1 MIQTGIK
8 GQQEM
13 TVTATDT
20 ALAAGSGTLEVLATP
35 KVAALMEQTAWKSIN
50 SELEEGTSTV
60 GTFLSL
66 QHLSPTPVG
75 ASVRC
80 ESELIAV
87 NGRELTFQL
96 SAYDNAG
103 LIATAEHKR
112 FIIFTERFLK
122 KASERA

>member
-8 GQQEM
+8 GQETM
-13 TVTATDT
+13 IVTAADT
-20 ALAAGSGTLEVLATP
+20 ALAVGSGTLEVLATP
-35 KVAALMEQTAWKSIN
+35 KVAALMEQTAWKSID

-60 GTFLSL
+60 GTLLSL

-75 ASVRC
+75 GSVRC
-80 ESELIAV
+80 ESELTAV

-112 FIIFTERFLK
+112 FLIYKERFLK
-122 KASERA
+122 KASERI